1 MEGRTMH
8 VDPGIQEQREF
19 YDDWNTRH
27 RNGAFEEIT
36 EEIRLRGARV
46 LDLVKGLG
54 LNRPHI
60 LEVGCGTGWL
70 SEKLA
75 EVGDVTGIDLSPA
88 AIALAEERNI
98 GARFV
103 AGDFYEYDFNGMQF
117 DVCVCMETLFYVP
130 DQPRFVERLAEHTGD
145 GGYLVL
151 TAINSFVY
159 ERSSDIPPPAPG
171 QLRRW
176 MNARKL
182 ERLLSGHFVVLS
194 KSTVAPRGNRGIL
207 RLVNSH
213 KLNALLSRVV
223 SRERIRRI
231 KERLG
236 LGGGI
241 VILAKKGGR

>member
-1 MEGRTMH
+1 MEGQAMH
-8 VDPGIQEQREF
+8 VDPSIQEQREF
-19 YDDWNTRH
+19 YDEWNTRC

-46 LDLVKGLG
+46 LDLIKGLG
-54 LNRPHI
+54 LNGPHI

-70 SEKLA
+70 SEKLV
-75 EVGDVTGIDLSPA
+75 ELGDVTGIDLSPA
-88 AIALAEERNI
+88 AVALAEERNI

-103 AGDFYEYDFNGMQF
+103 AGDFYEYDFDGMQF

-130 DQPRFVERLAEHTGD
+130 DQPRFVERLAEHTRE

-176 MNARKL
+176 MSARSL
-182 ERLLSGHFVVLS
+182 ERLLSGYFTVLS
-194 KSTVAPRGNRGIL
+194 NTTVAPRGNMGIL
-207 RLVNSH
+207 RLVNSR
-213 KLNALLSRVV
+213 KLNALLGRVV
-223 SRERIRRI
+223 SRDRIRRM
-231 KERLG
+231 KERCG

-241 VILAKKGGR
+241 VVLARRSGR

>member
-1 MEGRTMH
+1 MH
-8 VDPGIQEQREF
+8 ADPGIQEQREF

-46 LDLVKGLG
+46 LDLIDGLG
-54 LNRPHI
+54 LDGPHI

-70 SEKLA
+70 SEKLV
-75 EVGDVTGIDLSPA
+75 ELGDVTGIDLSPA
-88 AIALAEERNI
+88 AIALAEARNT
-98 GARFV
+98 GARLV
-103 AGDFYEYDFNGMQF
+103 AGDFYEHDFGGMQF

-130 DQPRFVERLAEHTGD
+130 DQPRFVERLAEHTRD

-171 QLRRW
+171 QVRRW
-176 MNARKL
+176 MSARRL
-182 ERLLSGHFVVLS
+182 ELLLSGYFTVLS
-194 KSTVAPRGNRGIL
+194 KTTVAPRGNMGIL
-207 RLVNSH
+207 RIVNSR
-213 KLNALLSRVV
+213 KLNALLCRVV
-223 SRERIRRI
+223 ASERIIRL
-231 KERLG
+231 KERFG

-241 VILAKKGGR
+241 VVLARKSS